1 MALHVHNTINDT
13 ILFSN
18 YVVSD
23 IGESCLMHIG
33 HFH

>member
-1 MALHVHNTINDT
+1 MTLHVHNT

-18 YVVSD
+18 YVVND

-33 HFH
+33 HSH